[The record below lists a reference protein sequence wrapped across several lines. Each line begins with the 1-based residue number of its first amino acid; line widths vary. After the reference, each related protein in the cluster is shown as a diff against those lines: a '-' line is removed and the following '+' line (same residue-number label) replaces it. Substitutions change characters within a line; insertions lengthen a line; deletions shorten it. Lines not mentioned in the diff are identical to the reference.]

1 MTIDLTKEQTQM
13 LLNFCDLVVRNVGIQ
28 AAKDAYELAVILQ
41 TALDKEI
48 E

>member
-1 MTIDLTKEQTQM
+1 MQIDLTKEQTQM
-13 LLNFCDLVVRNVGIQ
+13 LLNFCDLVVRNVGLQ